1 MLLGSLAWSFVY
13 ASLPFHILGLAA
25 DAAAAVRWT
34 GWILGI
40 APLTTVLTAPL
51 WGRLTE
57 RVDPRRLYVAV
68 ELGQGLA
75 FVGLALARTLPE
87 LFVARL
93 VLGGLGAASTF
104 AFVIA
109 GRTDHPGGVRRQVAA
124 IQSAMTLGQLV
135 GPLAGAVAAARLGFR
150 ASFVVAGV
158 VLLACAGLVWWRVPA
173 TPPRPR
179 PAPRGPRAAPP
190 VLATALVVLA
200 ASAHIFFLPAIL
212 PQVLTELAVAPAR
225 QLEVGGLLVSASG
238 AAAALGALLAP
249 RLGELAP
256 ERRLLPALLGG
267 ASVAVAALAAA
278 PSVTLYGVLRFVEIL
293 VIAPLFPLAVARTA
307 LAAGGAA
314 IGLVNAAR
322 LGAGFLAPVGAS
334 AALARWSTDA
344 VHLGLALAG
353 LACLPLAARCA
364 PASGAAGHRGRGA
377 PSPGCG

>member
-135 GPLAGAVAAARLGFR
+135 GPLAGAVAAARLGLELVLALADTAVWPYDFGELAR
-150 ASFVVAGV
+150 TVAGEIES
-158 VLLACAGLVWWRVPA
+158 LA
-173 TPPRPR
+173 
-179 PAPRGPRAAPP
+179 RAAPTLALGP
-190 VLATALVVLA
+190 LRAALDTLRAADQAFRAATARPLRGAAAQARVNAELLA
-200 ASAHIFFLPAIL
+200 AQRQFVRPEGLPGAPWTRSLLFAADPDNGYATLAL
-212 PQVLTELAVAPAR
+212 PGVRLALRRGDAVAAQR
-225 QLEVGGLLVSASG
+225 ELDDLAMRLRA
-238 AAAALGALLAP
+238 AAAAL
-249 RLGELAP
+249 
-256 ERRLLPALLGG
+256 RR
-267 ASVAVAALAAA
+267 
-278 PSVTLYGVLRFVEIL
+278 
-293 VIAPLFPLAVARTA
+293 
-307 LAAGGAA
+307 
-314 IGLVNAAR
+314 
-322 LGAGFLAPVGAS
+322 AS
-334 AALARWSTDA
+334 AALRRPTPPRR
-344 VHLGLALAG
+344 AG
-353 LACLPLAARCA
+353 
-364 PASGAAGHRGRGA
+364 
-377 PSPGCG
+377 PSSRP